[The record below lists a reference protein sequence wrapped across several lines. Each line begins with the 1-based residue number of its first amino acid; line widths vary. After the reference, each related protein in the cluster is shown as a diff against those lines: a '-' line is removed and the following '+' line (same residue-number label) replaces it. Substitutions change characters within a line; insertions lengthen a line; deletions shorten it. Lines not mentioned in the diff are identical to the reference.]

1 MNINIK
7 NLSIEELLEL
17 NSEVVSLIKTKRS
30 HASKNAKRGLFSGT
44 KVSFDDGRGG
54 RHSGTVIKTMRKFA
68 KIRVG
73 SDVWRVPMHALTK
86 E

>member
-7 NLSIEELLEL
+7 NLSIEELFEL
-17 NSEVVSLIKTKRS
+17 NSEIVSLIKAKRS
-30 HASKNAKRGLFSGT
+30 HASKKAKRSLFSGT
-44 KVSFDDGRGG
+44 KVSFENQGK

-68 KIRVG
+68 NVRVG
-73 SDVWRVPMHALTK
+73 SAVWRVPMHALTK